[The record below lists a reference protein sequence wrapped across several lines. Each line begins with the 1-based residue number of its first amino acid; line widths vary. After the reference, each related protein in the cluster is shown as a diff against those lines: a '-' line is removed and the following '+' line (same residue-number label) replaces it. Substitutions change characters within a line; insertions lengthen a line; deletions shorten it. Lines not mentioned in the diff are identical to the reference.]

1 VLIIT
6 AHNAPELEGRTSRAR
21 ALHFIKKPFELTEFA
36 AVTEALLSSSVSASE
51 AASGALRDLALV
63 DFILLQ
69 AASAATTALEVET
82 PQGRSGEIHFAG
94 GRICHAMVMGKA
106 GSPALEEM
114 MRWPVTSCREIERRT
129 DAPRSIRGEWK
140 DVLSRAWR
148 AVDRTDT
155 PVSKSEPGP
164 SSALLPRRKLVVI
177 DDTEMLLILVK
188 EVLGAADPSFEIT
201 TAKSGKEGVERISA
215 LIPDLVLLDYSLPDI
230 TGSEVCRRLLADQQ
244 TADIPLIMMSGH
256 VVEMMA
262 AAGEH
267 PNIVATIAK
276 PFLSTSLVA
285 LVNQTLVDLANP
297 APETPK
303 RRKAGRVKA
312 GKPHP
317 TRTDHGESRNGNPM
331 AAATL
336 SRKPSSSSAKE
347 PVTPPASGPSESEAP
362 GTGTQGDSPPAQNSE
377 VLPSSPAPPKPA
389 SPEPAAPLPGASS
402 EMRTET
408 ISPGPA
414 IGTAPSHVREFQET
428 PLRISSSAT
437 RAAGVAPAAIQAARY
452 NAVVVHLPLDVVSLQ
467 FSPALRMTAIRA
479 RPSSHLVSLH
489 ISPQAVPG
497 SVITEAGFEIVRVDL
512 DLRGQIDLIRLA
524 PAGQALPAYR
534 TEQDIA
540 VQNLTV
546 LPTTNG
552 HKVEL
557 TPLQAAP
564 MQMQLL
570 ALFELCGVQL
580 SPEFGVG
587 QLVLKS
593 RGGVMRVSLQPDAMQ
608 SGATFETAQILL
620 DRSARIAEI
629 LLDTLV

>member
-1 VLIIT
+1 MLTSITHSVSGCPRIILIEGYHALAVAFRAALNRVSPESEVRICGSLDEATVAAGERDHDLVVIDADPPLPGSVTFLNRLGSASPGTKVLIIA
-6 AHNAPELEGRTSRAR
+6 AHSAPELEGRTSRAR

-69 AASAATTALEVET
+69 AANAATTALEVET

-94 GRICHAMVMGKA
+94 GRICHAMVMGEA

-230 TGSEVCRRLLADQQ
+230 TGSEVCRRLLADQR

-303 RRKAGRVKA
+303 RRKAARVKA

-317 TRTDHGESRNGNPM
+317 TRTDHEESRNGNPM

-362 GTGTQGDSPPAQNSE
+362 GTGTQGDSPQNSE
-377 VLPSSPAPPKPA
+377 VLPSSPAPPKSA

-408 ISPGPA
+408 I
-414 IGTAPSHVREFQET
+414 
-428 PLRISSSAT
+428 
-437 RAAGVAPAAIQAARY
+437 
-452 NAVVVHLPLDVVSLQ
+452 
-467 FSPALRMTAIRA
+467 
-479 RPSSHLVSLH
+479 
-489 ISPQAVPG
+489 
-497 SVITEAGFEIVRVDL
+497 
-512 DLRGQIDLIRLA
+512 
-524 PAGQALPAYR
+524 
-534 TEQDIA
+534 
-540 VQNLTV
+540 
-546 LPTTNG
+546 
-552 HKVEL
+552 
-557 TPLQAAP
+557 
-564 MQMQLL
+564 
-570 ALFELCGVQL
+570 
-580 SPEFGVG
+580 
-587 QLVLKS
+587 
-593 RGGVMRVSLQPDAMQ
+593 
-608 SGATFETAQILL
+608 
-620 DRSARIAEI
+620 
-629 LLDTLV
+629 